1 MEKKILDFDMDGV
14 LLSTNKSVS
23 AMPQPFDIDQYL
35 QEIGRV
41 ELISPE
47 QEQELAERIRQGDHS
62 AVISLTRANLRF
74 VVALVRQYTGKGV
87 SVEELI
93 TTGNK
98 ALEQAAVRY
107 AQEASSE
114 HFIKYA
120 VPLVREALESTIS

>member
-1 MEKKILDFDMDGV
+1 
-14 LLSTNKSVS
+14 
-23 AMPQPFDIDQYL
+23 MPQPFDIDQYL

-47 QEQELAERIRQGDHS
+47 QEQELAERIRQGDNS
-62 AVISLTRANLRF
+62 AATSLARANLRF

-87 SVEELI
+87 SIEELI
-93 TTGNK
+93 ATGNK
-98 ALEQAAVRY
+98 ALEQAAVQY

-120 VPLVREALESTIS
+120 VPLVREALELAIS

>member
-1 MEKKILDFDMDGV
+1 
-14 LLSTNKSVS
+14 
-23 AMPQPFDIDQYL
+23 MPQPFDIDQYL

-62 AVISLTRANLRF
+62 ATISLTQANLRF

-98 ALEQAAVRY
+98 ALEQAAVQY
-107 AQEASSE
+107 AQEASGE

-120 VPLVREALESTIS
+120 VPLVRKTLELAIS

>member
-1 MEKKILDFDMDGV
+1 
-14 LLSTNKSVS
+14 
-23 AMPQPFDIDQYL
+23 MPQPFDIDQYL

-47 QEQELAERIRQGDHS
+47 QEQELAERIRQGDNS
-62 AVISLTRANLRF
+62 AATSLARANLRF

-98 ALEQAAVRY
+98 ALEQAAVQY
-107 AQEASSE
+107 AQEASGE

-120 VPLVREALESTIS
+120 VPLVREALELAIS

>member
-1 MEKKILDFDMDGV
+1 
-14 LLSTNKSVS
+14 
-23 AMPQPFDIDQYL
+23 MPQPFDIDQYL

-62 AVISLTRANLRF
+62 AAISLTHANLRF
-74 VVALVRQYTGKGV
+74 VVSLVRQYTGKGV

-107 AQEASSE
+107 AQEASGE
-114 HFIKYA
+114 PFIKYA
-120 VPLVREALESTIS
+120 VSLVREALEAIIP